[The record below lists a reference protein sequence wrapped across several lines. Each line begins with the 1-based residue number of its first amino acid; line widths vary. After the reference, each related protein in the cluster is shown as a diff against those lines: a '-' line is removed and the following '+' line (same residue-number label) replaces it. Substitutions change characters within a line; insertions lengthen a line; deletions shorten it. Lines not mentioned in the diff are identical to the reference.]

1 MDNAKNNDTF
11 ISSLEDL
18 LKDRVNMAYNS
29 SQHRIMCFPH
39 IVHICVTHV
48 VKQYYAGMSSREGK
62 EDFDD
67 DFEMDEPED
76 TGGAI
81 LAAERMENDFDTD
94 SGESDEALADI
105 PEGPP
110 CNELQQTYQEAF
122 RRKPLDLVRRI
133 VRAIRSSN
141 QRWEFLKQLISD
153 GNKSGRFKD
162 ASGKTIKVPLLH
174 LLLDVKTRWD
184 STYLMIERFLAA
196 SLVCE
201 INFFSMSSH
210 TADRRSIFFCHL
222 QKTGNF
228 QSFA

>member
-11 ISSLEDL
+11 IKSLEDL
-18 LKDRVNMAYNS
+18 LKARVDMVYDS

-48 VKQYYAGMSSREGK
+48 VKQYYAGISSREG
-62 EDFDD
+62 
-67 DFEMDEPED
+67 PED
-76 TGGAI
+76 SDDIDSETDELEDSGSAI
-81 LAAERMENDFDTD
+81 LVAESMEDNFD
-94 SGESDEALADI
+94 SDEALADI
-105 PEGPP
+105 PQGPP
-110 CNELQQTYQEAF
+110 SDECQQTYEQAF

-162 ASGKTIKVPLLH
+162 ASGNAMNVPLLH

-184 STYLMIERFLAA
+184 STFLMIERFLGAR
-196 SLVCE
+196 LVRE
-201 INFFSMSSH
+201 ICFF
-210 TADRRSIFFCHL
+210 F
-222 QKTGNF
+222 N
-228 QSFA
+228 